1 MAVNRST
8 VLAAA
13 GGAAV
18 SAVATSAVLLPLGGA
33 FADGSG
39 SGGRGECTSYTRTL
53 PVAEAEDA
61 LEAQGLTPAEGPI
74 DGYEVGHVPERVGDH
89 PHDMDPDWYDGF
101 DAEYYD
107 EGGEVPAEAGAPGDY
122 GSSLRVWLHDEVE
135 VVTDLYDG
143 GEETSTDWDSD
154 MEVQIDRSAEF
165 TDADSYF
172 SALDL
177 PKDDW
182 FMEPAEEL
190 PDGRGYD
197 SGSEAVFVP
206 EPGVAVV
213 VTLWPEGYSDS
224 DDEEPQGD
232 PEEMLKVVE
241 GIEKAA

>member
-1 MAVNRST
+1 MAIHRST

-18 SAVATSAVLLPLGGA
+18 SAVATGAVLLPLGGA
-33 FADGSG
+33 FADGG
-39 SGGRGECTSYTRTL
+39 DGDPGECTSRTRTL
-53 PVAEAEDA
+53 PVAEAGDA
-61 LEAQGLTPAEGPI
+61 LETQGLTPAEGPI
-74 DGYEVGHVPERVGDH
+74 DGYEVGHVPDRVGDH
-89 PHDMDPDWYDGF
+89 PHDMDPGWYDGF

-107 EGGEVPAEAGAPGDY
+107 EGDEVPEDAGAPEDY
-122 GSSLRVWLHDEVE
+122 TSSMRVWLHDEVE

-143 GEETSTDWDSD
+143 GEETYADWDSD

-165 TDADSYF
+165 TDADAYF
-172 SALDL
+172 SAMDL

-190 PDGRGYD
+190 PDGGGYY

-224 DDEEPQGD
+224 GDEEPQGD
-232 PEEMLKVVE
+232 PEEVLKVVE